1 MLIRWALIGLL
12 VVLLLRA
19 IARLLAGMLEGAG
32 FARRPS
38 GSAGAR
44 GSPVHLVRDPVCGTH
59 VVPSRAV
66 TFGAGAE
73 RQYFCSERCRDRY
86 LAERRPA

>member
-1 MLIRWALIGLL
+1 MLIRWALIGFL

-32 FARRPS
+32 FTRGTS
-38 GSAGAR
+38 GTTGAR
-44 GSPVHLVRDPVCGTH
+44 GSTVHLVRDPVCGTH
-59 VVPSRAV
+59 VVQSRAV
-66 TFGAGAE
+66 TLGAGAE

-86 LAERRPA
+86 LAGRRPA